1 MTNYPEMD
9 HTALDEQEK
18 IVQHIESLAALM
30 DSQFKLPGTSI
41 NLGLDS
47 IVGLIPGVGDTASLG
62 VSGYIFMQAA
72 RLNPPKR
79 KMFRM
84 GFNIFLDW
92 LIGLI
97 PIIGDIFDVGWKA
110 NNRNAKMMREFHD
123 KRKRSKPI
131 NVSPSDPQNPI

>member
-1 MTNYPEMD
+1 MTNYPEIE
-9 HTALDEQEK
+9 HAAQDEHEK

-47 IVGLIPGVGDTASLG
+47 IVGLIPGLGDTASLG
-62 VSGYIFMQAA
+62 VSGYIVMQAA

-97 PIIGDIFDVGWKA
+97 PLIGDIFDIGWKA
-110 NNRNAKMMREFHD
+110 NNRNAKIMREFHEA
-123 KRKRSKPI
+123 RKSREPIDVTPPRS
-131 NVSPSDPQNPI
+131 SLSD

>member
-1 MTNYPEMD
+1 MTNYPETN
-9 HTALDEQEK
+9 HPVHDEHEK
-18 IVQHIESLAALM
+18 IVQHIENLATLM

-47 IVGLIPGVGDTASLG
+47 IVGLIPGIGDTASLG
-62 VSGYIFMQAA
+62 ISGYIFMQAT
-72 RLNPPKR
+72 RLKPPKR
-79 KMFRM
+79 KMVRM

-123 KRKRSKPI
+123 KRKRSEPI
-131 NVSPSDPQNPI
+131 NVTSSDPQNPI